1 MQYFKKI
8 LHPALLILS
17 LIFFSAF
24 LHHEQKLFEFKIS
37 NVRKNNGNVVVEIYN
52 SKNTFL
58 KTPYRKLVLT
68 SNNDVQIAS
77 FKVPY
82 GKYAITIYQDL
93 NKNGKPD
100 MNFIGIPKELIGFGN
115 NYKPFGE
122 PKFESSSIVFD
133 ATSKQEE
140 IKLYKVF

>member
-17 LIFFSAF
+17 VISFSGF
-24 LHHEQKLFEFKIS
+24 LQHEQRLFEFKIL

-58 KTPYRKLVLT
+58 KTPYRKLVLP
-68 SNNDVQIAS
+68 SNNAVQIAS

-93 NKNGKPD
+93 NENGKPD

-115 NYKPFGE
+115 NYKHFGE